1 MLIGVYE
8 ETWPWPVRRNSLP
21 TTQRP
26 VGAAD
31 GHAAARALAKEMAR
45 KFDHSDFVGEHDYWW
60 GHDQDAPQLYRYV
73 ITCKSPAPV
82 WPERRRH
89 FYGER
94 PPQ

>member
-8 ETWPWPVRRNSLP
+8 ETWPWPVRRDSLP

-31 GHAAARALAKEMAR
+31 GDAAARALAKEMAR

-73 ITCKSPAPV
+73 IRSPRLSGLSAGDV
-82 WPERRRH
+82 
-89 FYGER
+89 FTANA